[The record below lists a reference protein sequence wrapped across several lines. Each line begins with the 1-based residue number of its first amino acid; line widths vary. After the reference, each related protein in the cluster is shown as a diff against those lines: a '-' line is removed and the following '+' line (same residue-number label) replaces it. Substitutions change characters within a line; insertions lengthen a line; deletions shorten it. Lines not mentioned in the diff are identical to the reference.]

1 LEVTK
6 TTSGIFHT
14 DVRIFAFDLDS
25 VEPLIRVP
33 MGKPT
38 EVTLEGSGAD
48 GSHHP
53 HRAAGLVN
61 RHRSAI
67 GKAWRSSAIVL
78 LQLWSGIPEKNRK
91 IRSRWPGWDL
101 VETSSDKA
109 SVVRRV
115 IDDMQNHFATRHC
128 AFPTADKIEANNF
141 L

>member
-1 LEVTK
+1 MDAAGRIKLVSWPASTIVVVVGGP
-6 TTSGIFHT
+6 SG
-14 DVRIFAFDLDS
+14 DA
-25 VEPLIRVP
+25 
-33 MGKPT
+33 
-38 EVTLEGSGAD
+38 
-48 GSHHP
+48 

-91 IRSRWPGWDL
+91 IRSRWSGWDL